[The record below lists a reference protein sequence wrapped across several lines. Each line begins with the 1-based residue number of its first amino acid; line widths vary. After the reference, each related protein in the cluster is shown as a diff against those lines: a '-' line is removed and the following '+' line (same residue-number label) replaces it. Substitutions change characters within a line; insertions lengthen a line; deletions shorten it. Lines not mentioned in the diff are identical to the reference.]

1 MNFINLKISLF
12 VSGKMLTEIINDKMT
27 NGKHE
32 VKPYVNQL
40 SKGVY
45 TFVLESND
53 KKETLKSFRK

>member
-1 MNFINLKISLF
+1 
-12 VSGKMLTEIINDKMT
+12 MLTEIINDKMT